1 LLPAQSCSTITYVML
16 NRVASELVDIAM
28 KQNDASKKVSLCG
41 MMLWVTIFS
50 EGMTHSQA
58 LDLMKPLSSIF
69 ICFLHVSP
77 TSFLVGVFQI
87 MHKHLHL
94 FHAMGVQQLKDS
106 CHEQKLS
113 IILKM
118 AHRNE
123 GRVASVLK
131 MAIL

>member
-1 LLPAQSCSTITYVML
+1 ML

-94 FHAMGVQQLKDS
+94 FHAIEDGHTVNQCTVMAPRGRHVPHGDKDPF
-106 CHEQKLS
+106 CY
-113 IILKM
+113 
-118 AHRNE
+118 
-123 GRVASVLK
+123 
-131 MAIL
+131 AILETLAVKQLNH